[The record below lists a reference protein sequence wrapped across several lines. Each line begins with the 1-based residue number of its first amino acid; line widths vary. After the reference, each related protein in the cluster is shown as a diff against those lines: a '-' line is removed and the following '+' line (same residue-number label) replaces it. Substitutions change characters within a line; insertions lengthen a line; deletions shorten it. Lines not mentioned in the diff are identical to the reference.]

1 LPEYLSALYSNTLA
15 NPHVWAF
22 SACVPFLVGGF
33 IGTLFPVLPGTI
45 LILCGF
51 LVYGL
56 MTGFSSLTP
65 GFFIG
70 QGVLVALS
78 YLIDFLAT
86 ALGVRMYGGSRAAA
100 WGAVF
105 GSLLIFVIG
114 PVGILLGPLL
124 GAIAGELIMG
134 EELRQALHSGFGSFL
149 GFIGGALAKIIIA
162 CIMVAWFVLRI
173 V

>member
-1 LPEYLSALYSNTLA
+1 MADWFSALYSNTLA

-22 SACVPFLVGGF
+22 LAAVPCIVGGF

-51 LVYGL
+51 LVYAL
-56 MTGFSSLTP
+56 ITGFSNLDL

-70 QGVLVALS
+70 QGVLVGLS

-86 ALGVRMYGGSRAAA
+86 ALGVKMYGGSRAAA
-100 WGAVF
+100 WGAVL

-114 PVGILLGPLL
+114 PIGILVGPLL
-124 GAIAGELIMG
+124 GAVAGELIMG
-134 EELRQALHSGFGSFL
+134 EEIRQALHSGFGSFL
-149 GFIGGALAKIIIA
+149 GFIGGALAKIVIA
-162 CIMVAWFVLRI
+162 CIMVGWFVLRI